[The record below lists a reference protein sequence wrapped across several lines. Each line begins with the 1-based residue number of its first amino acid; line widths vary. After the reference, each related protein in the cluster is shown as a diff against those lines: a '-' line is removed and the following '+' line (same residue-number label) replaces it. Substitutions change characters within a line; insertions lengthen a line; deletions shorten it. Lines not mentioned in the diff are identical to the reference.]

1 MPRALRERR
10 TTLGLSQAHLA
21 ARVGVDQRQ
30 VRRYE
35 AGRAQPALDV
45 AARIAA
51 ALGMSLGELAGDG
64 CPRLDLSGTWWLV
77 RHGEPGEAG
86 PQRLAV
92 RAAITG
98 AYPTRA
104 DPAGGGG
111 WHGELR
117 ALQRAVV
124 GWYAADGEQGQGPTG
139 TLFLVLRP
147 CGRRAVGRWAG
158 KSGNGP
164 LCGGV
169 AALARTGEEAALL
182 LHEHRGQ
189 DPI

>member
-1 MPRALRERR
+1 MPRALRERC
-10 TTLGLSQAHLA
+10 TALGLSQAHLA

-35 AGRAQPALDV
+35 AGHTQPALDV

-51 ALGMSLGELAGDG
+51 ALGMTLDQLAGDG
-64 CPRLDLSGTWWLV
+64 CPRLDPSGTWWLV

-92 RAAITG
+92 REALTG
-98 AYPTRA
+98 AYPPRA
-104 DPAGGGG
+104 VPVCGGG

-117 ALQRAVV
+117 ALERALV
-124 GWYAADGEQGQGPTG
+124 GWYTADGEQGQGPTG

-158 KSGNGP
+158 TSGDGS
-164 LCGGV
+164 LGGGV

-189 DPI
+189 DLA

>member
-35 AGRAQPALDV
+35 AGQAQPALDV

-51 ALGMSLGELAGDG
+51 ALGMSLDELAGDG
-64 CPRLDLSGTWWLV
+64 CPRLDLLGTWWLV

-86 PQRLAV
+86 PQRLTV
-92 RAAITG
+92 REAPG
-98 AYPTRA
+98 AHPVRA
-104 DPAGGGG
+104 DPVRAGG

-124 GWYAADGEQGQGPTG
+124 GWYTADGEQGQGPTG
-139 TLFLVLRP
+139 TLFLELRP
-147 CGRRAVGRWAG
+147 CRRRAVGRWAG

-164 LCGGV
+164 LGAGV

-182 LHEHRGQ
+182 LHQHRGQ
-189 DPI
+189 DRR